1 MVPPSQAKP
10 SAAVRSDAT
19 AGLTVHIADL
29 SSPNLDEY
37 RHHFT
42 GAHAVIH
49 LGFGGAMG
57 TEASLTGPKWDSE
70 YANVGMA
77 HNVYQVS
84 LESVPS
90 HPHPLLPRPTR
101 VMVIPRAA
109 QTACRSHGGPP
120 HPDLTAEPTPRRP
133 CWAGRACS
141 GW

>member
-101 VMVIPRAA
+101 VMVIPR
-109 QTACRSHGGPP
+109 GP
-120 HPDLTAEPTPRRP
+120 LTLRP
-133 CWAGRACS
+133 LLAFFRQCGA
-141 GW
+141 